1 MPIRVYAGLC
11 VSITAF
17 QLVILGNL
25 RPTDCR
31 ILLSVFFVEIYNV
44 FVLSLRNKQE
54 SESGFQAEAW
64 ACLEEYVVG
73 RLRKEGAQGEKDIYI
88 QTSVFT

>member
-1 MPIRVYAGLC
+1 MLIRVYAGLC

-17 QLVILGNL
+17 QLVISGNL

-44 FVLSLRNKQE
+44 LVPSLRSKQE
-54 SESGFQAEAW
+54 SESGFQVEA
-64 ACLEEYVVG
+64 
-73 RLRKEGAQGEKDIYI
+73 
-88 QTSVFT
+88 